1 MAKNDWWF
9 KFEIP
14 AWRNSP
20 ELRKCSLE
28 TRGFWIDCIAI
39 MRDVHNPTMEGTV
52 QDIARMIGCFPDE
65 VSRCVNEL
73 RRNNV
78 ADVTPVTILNG
89 DVTVN
94 VTLTSRRY
102 KRELTTKEKSNL
114 RVQKFR
120 NKDNVTPKET
130 PMERPKEKSNKKGV
144 RKEREE
150 TLSPL
155 SESAFSEYRK
165 EVVEWY
171 CSKLGIVSLPPRT
184 DVSTDLRWLFTNN
197 FTVSDLDAFYDFA
210 KAETWRKGKIN
221 ISAIAKGIGDWRS
234 QQQSSQKKPAVSIP
248 VNCTLGCNP
257 DTGLREVVKDGQIAM
272 VRCKHK

>member
-1 MAKNDWWF
+1 MAKNDEQFRGF
-9 KFEIP
+9 KGIWVPRDIYLDARLSRTEKDLLVEIDSLDNDEKGCFASNAYLASFLGLRNSNTVSNMIARLIKRGEIKVLYFDGKNRGLRSLRHRPNERETVEIP
-14 AWRNSP
+14 SNMLHKKMDDAPQKSGAYAPQKSGHIN
-20 ELRKCSLE
+20 
-28 TRGFWIDCIAI
+28 
-39 MRDVHNPTMEGTV
+39 
-52 QDIARMIGCFPDE
+52 
-65 VSRCVNEL
+65 
-73 RRNNV
+73 
-78 ADVTPVTILNG
+78 
-89 DVTVN
+89 
-94 VTLTSRRY
+94 
-102 KRELTTKEKSNL
+102 KEKK
-114 RVQKFR
+114 Q
-120 NKDNVTPKET
+120 TET
-130 PMERPKEKSNKKGV
+130 EC
-144 RKEREE
+144 
-150 TLSPL
+150 TPL

-210 KAETWRKGKIN
+210 KTETWRKGKIT

-257 DTGLREVVKDGQIAM
+257 DTGLREVVKNGQIAM